1 MQMNT
6 VEKAACFALLE
17 MLEMKPGQA
26 LLIASEPRTA
36 PISQTFRKVATK
48 ERIDTIFMEWPDR
61 AKSNGSLSE
70 AFRKLLANFD
80 TALVIRS
87 TVDVEMMNYL
97 RAQSHTRVALIIGAD
112 EDSLR
117 RGLEANHKR
126 LAERCRKLADI
137 LTIGR
142 SLKLASENGTDLK
155 VSVGQMKGNA
165 ESAPLN
171 GACSC
176 GSLPTGRAFITPVVS
191 SAEGVIVLQTVA
203 GQRGGSGQ
211 AIELKIRDG
220 KIAQVKGGRAA
231 QVFRQYLRLGGN
243 TARLLVE
250 IGFGL
255 NEKARLGHSALED
268 EKVLGTAHLGFGD
281 LRGPGKSPAVFARG
295 IVQIPSL
302 TIDGQKIIHQGQ
314 FSFE

>member
-1 MQMNT
+1 MNT
-6 VEKAACFALLE
+6 IEKAAAFALHELLE
-17 MLEMKPGQA
+17 LQAGQ
-26 LLIASEPRTA
+26 LLLLAGEPRTA
-36 PISQTFRKVATK
+36 PISQTFRKVAAK
-48 ERIDTIFMEWPDR
+48 ARIDTIFMEWPDR
-61 AKSNGSLSE
+61 AKSNGSLSS
-70 AFRKLLANFD
+70 AFRKLLATFD
-80 TALVIRS
+80 AALVIRS

-117 RGLEANHKR
+117 RCLEANHKR

-142 SLKLASENGTDLK
+142 SLKIVGDNGTELK
-155 VSVGQMKGNA
+155 VSVGQMKGTA
-165 ESAPLN
+165 ETAPLN

-176 GSLPTGRAFITPVVS
+176 GSLPTGRAFITPAVS
-191 SAEGVIVLQTVA
+191 SAEGMIVLQTIA

-231 QVFRQYLRLGGN
+231 QVFRQFLRLGGN

-281 LRGPGKSPAVFARG
+281 LSGPGKSPAVFVRG
-295 IVQIPSL
+295 IIQTLSL
-302 TIDGQKIIHQGQ
+302 TIDGQKIIHHGQ
-314 FSFE
+314 FSFA